1 MRKSKIVRAALVGL
15 AALGIALPSAAAHQL
30 DRYSNMLSERNCTI
44 RYENITPGELVHAR
58 GLVSMEYGYQSK
70 QPQRFVNQPYHGT
83 VVLKG
88 TESYID
94 VDYGDYGSSHLR
106 KGKDVYR
113 FARTVSKKKKI
124 TYLDS
129 NGAKARELA
138 AKPYREEKDL
148 LYGEDF
154 GTKSV
159 SHLLTAMLPAK
170 DKPEGMPSYAFVDDG
185 TLDSG
190 LSFEDYRASS
200 ARGLEAIRYYF
211 KDGQLTKIASVSYTR
226 NDKGELVGWKC
237 VLKID
242 EFSGQPDETLLS
254 LPQGIKAKK

>member
-1 MRKSKIVRAALVGL
+1 
-15 AALGIALPSAAAHQL
+15 
-30 DRYSNMLSERNCTI
+30 
-44 RYENITPGELVHAR
+44 
-58 GLVSMEYGYQSK
+58 
-70 QPQRFVNQPYHGT
+70 
-83 VVLKG
+83 
-88 TESYID
+88 
-94 VDYGDYGSSHLR
+94 
-106 KGKDVYR
+106 
-113 FARTVSKKKKI
+113 
-124 TYLDS
+124 
-129 NGAKARELA
+129 
-138 AKPYREEKDL
+138 
-148 LYGEDF
+148 
-154 GTKSV
+154 
-159 SHLLTAMLPAK
+159 MLPAK

-200 ARGLEAIRYYF
+200 AQGLEAIRYYF